1 MTNELKRCFEI
12 LEVSPDATY
21 DEAKA
26 AYRLMVQV
34 WHPDKY
40 SNNDKVHAKATSKF
54 KELNN
59 AWSDAETYFKHCIA
73 REAETREAEL
83 KVRHERER
91 AVKEMLQRKT
101 EAGEEHDYTRR
112 TDLGWKKRE
121 TNGRAARSNEHGAGP
136 EKLQP
141 EREPN
146 RNACDAERLEQE
158 VIENDRKVSK
168 TGSGTV
174 FIMFFASLIMS
185 SVLLIM
191 TLKYYSDSGRAQPMW
206 AIYLWFIGILILSA
220 VFYLIAGPKR
230 CK

>member
-40 SNNDKVHAKATSKF
+40 SYNDKVHAKATNKF

-59 AWSDAETYFKHCIA
+59 AWSDAEAYFKSCTA

-83 KVRHERER
+83 KARYERER
-91 AVKEMLQRKT
+91 SIKEMLQRKA
-101 EAGEEHDYTRR
+101 ESGEEHDYTRR

-121 TNGRAARSNEHGAGP
+121 ANVRAAQSKEHQLEL
-136 EKLQP
+136 EKLQQ
-141 EREPN
+141 ERESNIAGCPV
-146 RNACDAERLEQE
+146 QE
-158 VIENDRKVSK
+158 EKENETKNNKV
-168 TGSGTV
+168 GRGTIL
-174 FIMFFASLIMS
+174 IMYFASLLMS
-185 SVLLIM
+185 GLFLIM
-191 TLKYYSDSGRAQPMW
+191 TFSYYHNSNKPQPMW
-206 AIYLWFIGILILSA
+206 AIYVWFLCIIIISTI
-220 VFYLIAGPKR
+220 FCRIAGLGRWK
-230 CK
+230 